1 MRQHPY
7 EHRLGPLSQEISEPG
22 GALYCLDT
30 HLVVYDHHVVA
41 VGGQP
46 RVHGFADAADFVQS
60 RSMVVRPAE
69 IYDLGPRT
77 GKGRQRARV
86 GEGERERAGEV
97 GTDAGTRGKSG
108 KKNPQLPLD

>member
-1 MRQHPY
+1 M
-7 EHRLGPLSQEISEPG
+7 
-22 GALYCLDT
+22 
-30 HLVVYDHHVVA
+30 A

-77 GKGRQRARV
+77 GRERQRAR
-86 GEGERERAGEV
+86 EREREQV
-97 GTDAGTRGKSG
+97 RLVLMQEQEGKVE

>member
-1 MRQHPY
+1 M
-7 EHRLGPLSQEISEPG
+7 
-22 GALYCLDT
+22 
-30 HLVVYDHHVVA
+30 YDHHVVA

-77 GKGRQRARV
+77 GSERERQRARV

-108 KKNPQLPLD
+108 KEKSPVTFGLSCVMS